1 MQQGKAID
9 MKPIDNLRMKELL
22 KIKAI
27 VLNEQIKKEQV
38 MLDADQSVRCTKE
51 TRD

>member
-1 MQQGKAID
+1 

-27 VLNEQIKKEQV
+27 VLNEQITLTQREYV
-38 MLDADQSVRCTKE
+38 IPDADKPIRFTKA
-51 TRD
+51 

>member
-1 MQQGKAID
+1 

-27 VLNEQIKKEQV
+27 VLNEEIVFDEKEQV
-38 MLDADQSVRCTKE
+38 IIDADKSIRTTKA
-51 TRD
+51 

>member
-1 MQQGKAID
+1 

-27 VLNEQIKKEQV
+27 VLNEEISARLKEQV
-38 MLDADQSVRCTKE
+38 MSDVVKPVRDGATS
-51 TRD
+51 